1 MNRAFSKVLFT
12 FLLSAAV
19 NTAVC
24 AQGTEK
30 DYERANGLD
39 RQLSGKVWHSDIR
52 PVWIGKTNL
61 LIFEDRSR
69 SGKDYILADPSKK
82 TVKKA
87 FDAVRLAQALGKVT
101 GETIKTDDLPVRN
114 INMAD
119 DLKTM
124 TFEYAGSVYSVD
136 LKKYSVTRESEA
148 RRPFSWGGD
157 SNRWP
162 WGFRNELTGRPDTSP
177 DRKMTA
183 FIRDYNLWV
192 RNLEEK
198 KEYQLSRDGG
208 IGKYYSASVEWSPD
222 SRKIM
227 AYLVIPAEK
236 HMITYVESSPEG
248 QVQPKTYTYEYPKP
262 GDAVPQYFPQIFD
275 VAGRKHIVVDE
286 AMILNQYSL
295 GNFRWDSL
303 GSSLTFEYN
312 KRGHQVYRVMR
323 IDAATGKMSVVIDE
337 QSPTFIDYSGKK
349 YRYDVKSSGEIIWAS
364 ERDGWNHLW
373 LYDGT
378 TAKVKNQITRGEWV
392 VRGVVS
398 VDEKARTILFRASGR
413 EPGDPYLIH
422 YYRIGFDGTG
432 LTHLTPADGN
442 HEAQFSADGKY
453 FVDTWSRVDMP
464 PVSVI
469 RSSAD
474 GSELMKLAEA
484 DITDLRATG
493 WQNAEVFTAR
503 GRDGVTEIWGIIIRP
518 LNFDPSRK
526 YPVIEN
532 IYAGPHSSF
541 VPKTFRPTYG
551 NMNSLAELGFI
562 VVQIDGMGTSNRSK
576 KFHDVA
582 WKNIKDAGFPD
593 RILWM
598 QAAAA
603 KYPYMDIGRVGVYGT
618 SAGGQNSAGAVLF
631 HPEFYDVAVSSCGC
645 HDNRMD
651 KIWWNEA
658 WMGWPVDQSY
668 IESSNVE
675 NAHLL
680 KGKLLLINGEM
691 DNNVDPA
698 STTQF
703 VNALIK
709 AGKDFDYLLVPGMQ
723 HSSGGTYGERRRQ
736 DFFVEHLLG
745 VNPPDW
751 NKKEK

>member
-1 MNRAFSKVLFT
+1 MNRSIRHSLF
-12 FLLSAAV
+12 FLLSASV
-19 NTAVC
+19 ISLSVK

-39 RQLSGKVWHSDIR
+39 KQLSGKVLHSEIR
-52 PVWIGKTNL
+52 PAWIGKTSR
-61 LIFEDRSR
+61 LIFEDRTSA
-69 SGKDYILADPSKK
+69 GKDYMLADPAKK
-82 TVKKA
+82 TVNKA
-87 FDAVRLAQALGKVT
+87 FDAVKLAEALGKVT
-101 GETIKTDDLPVRN
+101 GDKIKSDDLPLRN
-114 INMAD
+114 LTMAD
-119 DLKTM
+119 DLKTV
-124 TFEYAGSVYSVD
+124 TFEYSGSVYKCD
-136 LKKYSVTRESEA
+136 LKKYAVTKQSDS
-148 RRPFSWGGD
+148 RRPPSWGGD
-157 SNRWP
+157 GRWA
-162 WGFRNELTGRPDTSP
+162 WGFRDELIGRPDTSP
-177 DRKMTA
+177 DKKMTA
-183 FIRDYNLWV
+183 FVRDYNLWI

-198 KEYQLSRDGG
+198 KDYKLSNDGG

-227 AYLVIPAEK
+227 AYLVIPAAK
-236 HMITYVESSPEG
+236 HMISYIESSPAD
-248 QVQPKTYTYEYPKP
+248 QVQPKYYSYEYTKP
-262 GDAVPQYFPQIFD
+262 GDVVPQRYPQIFD
-275 VAGRKHIVVDE
+275 IAERKHIAVE
-286 AMILNQYSL
+286 ETMIPNQYSVSD
-295 GNFRWDSL
+295 FRWDSL
-303 GSSLTFEYN
+303 GQSLTFEYN
-312 KRGHQVYRVMR
+312 RRGHQMYRVMR
-323 IDAATGKMSVVIDE
+323 IDAATGNMSVVIDE
-337 QSPTFIDYSGKK
+337 QSPTFIDYSGKH
-349 YRYDVKSSGEIIWAS
+349 YRYDVKTTGEIIWAS

-373 LYDGT
+373 LYDGQT
-378 TAKVKNQITRGEWV
+378 GKVKNQVTRGEWV

-398 VDEKARTILFRASGR
+398 VDEKERSVIFRASGR
-413 EPGDPYLIH
+413 EKGDPYLIH
-422 YYRIGFDGTG
+422 YYRIGFDGNG

-442 HEAQFSADGKY
+442 HDALFSSDGKY
-453 FVDTWSRVDMP
+453 LVDTWSRVDMP

-469 RSSAD
+469 RNSND
-474 GSELMKLAEA
+474 GSEIMKLAEA
-484 DITDLRATG
+484 DVKELLATG
-493 WQNAEVFTAR
+493 WQQPEVFTAK
-503 GRDGVTEIWGIIIRP
+503 GRDGVTDIWGIIIRP
-518 LNFDPSRK
+518 LNFDPTRK

-541 VPKTFRPTYG
+541 VPKSFRTTYS

-598 QAAAA
+598 KAAAE
-603 KYPYMDIGRVGVYGT
+603 KYPYIDTERVGVYGT
-618 SAGGQNSAGAVLF
+618 SAGGQNSAGALLF

-651 KIWWNEA
+651 KIWWNEQ

-723 HSSGGTYGERRRQ
+723 HSSGGTYGERRRM
-736 DFFVEHLLG
+736 DFFVEYLLG
-745 VNPPDW
+745 VKPPDW

>member
-1 MNRAFSKVLFT
+1 MNRTIVNG
-12 FLLSAAV
+12 LLSFMLAGMLASPG
-19 NTAVC
+19 N

-30 DYERANGLD
+30 DYERANSID
-39 RQLSGKVWHSDIR
+39 RKLSGKVWHSDIR
-52 PVWIGKTNL
+52 PAWVGKTEM
-61 LIFEDRSR
+61 LIFEDRSPE
-69 SGKDYILADPSKK
+69 GKDFILADAVKK
-82 TVKKA
+82 TKKKA
-87 FDAVRLAQALGKVT
+87 FDAVKLAEALGRVT
-101 GETIKTDDLPVRN
+101 GDTVKAADLPVRN
-114 INMAD
+114 LVMAD
-119 DLKTM
+119 DLKSVS
-124 TFEYAGSVYSVD
+124 FEYSGAVYKCD
-136 LKKYSVTRESEA
+136 LKKYTVTREREA
-148 RRPFSWGGD
+148 RRPYSWGGD
-157 SNRWP
+157 GRWP

-177 DRKMTA
+177 DKKMTA
-183 FIRDYNLWV
+183 FIRDYNLWI
-192 RNLEEK
+192 RMLKEK
-198 KEYQLSRDGG
+198 KEYQLSYDGG
-208 IGKYYSASVEWSPD
+208 IGKYYSASVYWSPD
-222 SRKIM
+222 SKKIM
-227 AYLVIPAEK
+227 AYKVIPAEK
-236 HMITYVESSPEG
+236 HMISYVESSPAD
-248 QVQPKTYTYEYPKP
+248 QVQPKYYTYEYPKP
-262 GDAVPQYFPQIFD
+262 GDAVPQFFPQIFD
-275 VAGRKHIVVDE
+275 VTEKKHIVVDE
-286 AMILNQYSL
+286 TMIPNQYDL
-295 GNFRWDSL
+295 ENFRWDSL
-303 GSSLTFEYN
+303 GTSLTFEYN

-323 IDAATGKMSVVIDE
+323 IDAGTGKMSVIIDE
-337 QSPTFIDYSGKK
+337 QSPTFIDYSGKR
-349 YRYDVKSSGEIIWAS
+349 YRYDVKNTGEIIWAS

-373 LYDGT
+373 LYDGNT
-378 TAKVKNQITRGEWV
+378 GKVKNQITKGDWV

-398 VDEKARTILFRASGR
+398 VDEKERNIIFRASGR
-413 EPGDPYLIH
+413 EKGDPYLIH
-422 YYRIGFDGTG
+422 YYRIGFDGSG

-442 HEAQFSADGKY
+442 HEAVFSGDGKY
-453 FVDTWSRVDMP
+453 FVDTWSRVDLP

-474 GSELMKLAEA
+474 GSEVLKLAEA
-484 DITDLRATG
+484 DVKDLLATG
-493 WQNAEVFTAR
+493 WQYPEVFTAK
-503 GRDGVTEIWGIIIRP
+503 GRDGLTDIWGIIIRP
-518 LNFDPSRK
+518 LNYDPSRK

-541 VPKTFRPTYG
+541 VPKTFRPTFG

-598 QAAAA
+598 KAAAE
-603 KYPYMDIGRVGVYGT
+603 KYPYIDVERVGVYGT
-618 SAGGQNSAGAVLF
+618 SAGGQNSAAALLF

-675 NAHLL
+675 NAWRL

-703 VNALIK
+703 ADALIK

-736 DFFVEHLLG
+736 DFFVENLLG
-745 VNPPDW
+745 VKAPDW